1 MRTTTT
7 KAPPRRCSRAAR
19 SREAEELMKTYRELG
34 FVYSGFSAPR
44 RADGNDF
51 GLQQMDPRPRVD
63 LTFSALSVP

>member
-1 MRTTTT
+1 MKSST
-7 KAPPRRCSRAAR
+7 KKTAPRRSRAVH
-19 SREAEELMKTYRELG
+19 SREAKELMETYRELG